1 MRSHARSS
9 FLSARRRPPQPKG
22 EGWPGERFARRAGD
36 ARPTPPGPTPHDGVR
51 RRRSRRPH
59 RRAGSG
65 SDPPA
70 AAEEDPQSRRQRGAA
85 PAPPPPGGGG
95 DEDGGR
101 PGEARTPPLE
111 AVCSWE
117 DGGREGANPHPAYER
132 SSRGDP
138 EAPID
143 RKATLRQAWPREG
156 PGAAN
161 SRSWLRSSSTHE
173 PSDPPL
179 RVVLF
184 WFEVKAQTDRKEG
197 GSEKTLLRAPLP
209 AGGSPRTPRPKPQAG
224 AFSPAAGERDFK
236 PTVPPDP
243 RHGSAAG
250 PQGTRPGPAPS
261 APKRAPFFFDRCFI
275 FEVGGR
281 AGALGHPRSLFT
293 PTDDR

>member
-1 MRSHARSS
+1 MAWRELRPAGGRR
-9 FLSARRRPPQPKG
+9 APDPPRPDPPRRRPPAPESEAPPSRGQ
-22 EGWPGERFARRAGD
+22 RV
-36 ARPTPPGPTPHDGVR
+36 RPTGSRGGGPPVPAPTR
-51 RRRSRRPH
+51 RRPC
-59 RRAGSG
+59 
-65 SDPPA
+65 
-70 AAEEDPQSRRQRGAA
+70 
-85 PAPPPPGGGG
+85 PPPPGGGG

-101 PGEARTPPLE
+101 PGEARPPPLE

-117 DGGREGANPHPAYER
+117 DGGREGANAHPAYER

-156 PGAAN
+156 PVAAN

-179 RVVLF
+179 RVVRF

-209 AGGSPRTPRPKPQAG
+209 AGGSPRPPRPKPQAG

-261 APKRAPFFFDRCFI
+261 APKRAPGFFDRCFI

>member
-22 EGWPGERFARRAGD
+22 EGWPGESFARRAGD

-111 AVCSWE
+111 AGCLGRTE
-117 DGGREGANPHPAYER
+117 AGRERTPTPPTSAPAAGTRRPR
-132 SSRGDP
+132 SIGKRPS
-138 EAPID
+138 D
-143 RKATLRQAWPREG
+143 RRG
-156 PGAAN
+156 PG
-161 SRSWLRSSSTHE
+161 R
-173 PSDPPL
+173 DPGPQSA
-179 RVVLF
+179 
-184 WFEVKAQTDRKEG
+184 FEVSMINVKAQTDRKEG

-209 AGGSPRTPRPKPQAG
+209 AGGSPRTPRPTPQAG

>member
-1 MRSHARSS
+1 MERASPGGRETRARPPPARPPTTA
-9 FLSARRRPPQPKG
+9 SAGAGVGGPTVARAAGQTHRQPRRRTPSPGANEAPPL
-22 EGWPGERFARRAGD
+22 
-36 ARPTPPGPTPHDGVR
+36 
-51 RRRSRRPH
+51 
-59 RRAGSG
+59 
-65 SDPPA
+65 
-70 AAEEDPQSRRQRGAA
+70 
-85 PAPPPPGGGG
+85 PPPPGGGG

>member
-22 EGWPGERFARRAGD
+22 EGGPGESFARRAGD

-59 RRAGSG
+59 RRACSG

-95 DEDGGR
+95 GEDGGR

-156 PGAAN
+156 PGAAKCV
-161 SRSWLRSSSTHE
+161 RS
-173 PSDPPL
+173 
-179 RVVLF
+179 
-184 WFEVKAQTDRKEG
+184 VKAQTDRKEG

-209 AGGSPRTPRPKPQAG
+209 AGGSPRPPRPKPQAG

-243 RHGSAAG
+243 RHGAAAG
-250 PQGTRPGPAPS
+250 PQGTRPGPAPA